1 MKNKLFLLVCLFAF
15 VLTFSGCKETPT
27 ETPDKTVE
35 KTPTEEKPTTTPEPE
50 KPSTSETQKPAVT
63 EPKFTDVNERFPRPG
78 VIALSGST

>member
-35 KTPTEEKPTTTPEPE
+35 KTPTEEVPTVTPTGPTEGNKDE
-50 KPSTSETQKPAVT
+50 YVETKFYLSTFCQYFKLV
-63 EPKFTDVNERFPRPG
+63 
-78 VIALSGST
+78 